1 MSERDVAT
9 AAWLR
14 ENGERVRALKRAAK
28 IAQYREDLRLHR
40 MGSTLPVTKVGPYK
54 PRKERLRPVSKRLH
68 YSTPPEGLF
77 TSGY

>member
-54 PRKERLRPVSKRLH
+54 PRKERLRPVSKRLE
-68 YSTPPEGLF
+68 YSTPPVGIF